1 MAPRTTAPD
10 PVGRDLAARTFV
22 PVVGLTRTA
31 PARTAPAPPEV
42 EPTPRLDIPLAAV
55 DPPDAWD
62 SRVSL
67 FGEPER

>member
-1 MAPRTTAPD
+1 
-10 PVGRDLAARTFV
+10 
-22 PVVGLTRTA
+22 
-31 PARTAPAPPEV
+31 V
-42 EPTPRLDIPLAAV
+42 EPTPRLDIPLVAV